1 MWPWVV
7 VGALCVLPGLLIFRL
22 LRRPTGAAAR
32 FPQHPTGGSA
42 TEAVDSLLEQ
52 LEDAADLIIAR
63 LEAKQHEVEAMV
75 RLLDAKLEALQMA
88 MQTQQRRE
96 ENTAVSLTSDKR
108 DDVGD
113 DALARHELV
122 RTLAEAG
129 LDAMTIAQRTG
140 LRLDE
145 VRLIISLCGHRS
157 KLPGQH

>member
-1 MWPWVV
+1 MWPWVI
-7 VGALCVLPGLLIFRL
+7 VGVLCILPGLLIFRL
-22 LRRPTGAAAR
+22 LRRTPRATAG
-32 FPQHPTGGSA
+32 FPAPPTGGSA

-63 LEAKQHEVEAMV
+63 LETKQNEVEATI

-88 MQTQQRRE
+88 LQTQFARDE
-96 ENTAVSLTSDKR
+96 SPTVSPISQKKDGI
-108 DDVGD
+108 GD
-113 DALARHELV
+113 DLLARHELV

-145 VRLIISLCGHRS
+145 VRLIISLCGRRQEQPR
-157 KLPGQH
+157 KQ